1 MRYQTATG
9 FSRWTLPAFALL
21 WLQGCAS
28 GPDTVYMDRPVEIP
42 VPFVQVID
50 QRLTLDCEP
59 RTDIPQSGKLT
70 VRQAKDRLAAV
81 EDALAFCRNQLAE
94 IRAVR

>member
-1 MRYQTATG
+1 MRYQTASS
-9 FSRWTLPAFALL
+9 FSMSTLPVFALL
-21 WLQGCAS
+21 LLQGCES
-28 GPDTVYMDRPVEIP
+28 GPDTVYLDRPVEIP

-50 QRLTLDCEP
+50 QRLTIDCEP

-81 EDALAFCRNQLAE
+81 EDALAFCRAQIAE